1 MGQIPNSIQ
10 KRLEMETSFENLV
23 QILECH
29 YWSTSTHEILMDLK
43 LDIKDME
50 KCSNGFLEIYWLC
63 RFHLR
68 STILSKST
76 KFCVSRWKKKNEKKN
91 AQGDSFLPS
100 IKGHSTILL
109 NCFYF
114 SVNYSVDSYGCVL
127 YVAAPLFLFCFS
139 SQHVKS
145 FWIIRR
151 CASSSSDADNSQIAF
166 GVKMT

>member
-1 MGQIPNSIQ
+1 MSVTIGPQVRTKYWWTWSWISKTWKNAQTASWRSIGFVGF
-10 KRLEMETSFENLV
+10 TSGLLFWANPQGFV
-23 QILECH
+23 FPV
-29 YWSTSTHEILMDLK
+29 WK
-43 LDIKDME
+43 IKM
-50 KCSNGFLEIYWLC
+50 K
-63 RFHLR
+63 
-68 STILSKST
+68 
-76 KFCVSRWKKKNEKKN
+76 KKN